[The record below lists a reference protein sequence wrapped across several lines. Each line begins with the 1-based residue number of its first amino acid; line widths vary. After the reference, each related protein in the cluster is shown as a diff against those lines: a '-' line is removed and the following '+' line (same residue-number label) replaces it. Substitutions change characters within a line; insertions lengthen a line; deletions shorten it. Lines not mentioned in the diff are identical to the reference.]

1 MAIAYKCDICG
12 KLIDP
17 SELKIRINGYW
28 VYHGIV
34 EEKRHKDYG
43 LEHIDLICSFA
54 CLSKYAE
61 REQKIIDDIESVL
74 LKADK
79 EGEHDVGNR

>member
-17 SELKIRINGYW
+17 SELKIRLDGYW

-43 LEHIDLICSFA
+43 LEHVDIICSFS

-61 REQKIIDDIESVL
+61 REQKVIDDMESVL
-74 LKADK
+74 LKTDKADK
-79 EGEHDVGNR
+79 EGEQE